1 MKKRSLGCLT
11 VADDELPCGKFFI
24 HVDRKLLRIY
34 LLWLLIITEYNENNN
49 DLEMDDIVDIGME
62 VEVNEDLTYE
72 LEDHFDHQSEGAIIS
87 KTTEIEF

>member
-1 MKKRSLGCLT
+1 
-11 VADDELPCGKFFI
+11 
-24 HVDRKLLRIY
+24 
-34 LLWLLIITEYNENNN
+34 
-49 DLEMDDIVDIGME
+49 MDDILDIGME